1 MEKTKIDWCDSTW
14 NPVTG
19 CLNGCEYCYAR
30 GIANRFSG
38 GGEKWSDDNLFVLDE
53 KFYAEESEKAE
64 PYPYG
69 FMPTLHKYRL
79 DEYANKKCRNIF
91 VCSMADLFGE
101 WVPDS
106 WIEEIF
112 NACKNAPQ
120 HNYLFL
126 TKNPDRYVDLQN
138 KEKLVQ
144 SNNMWFGA
152 SATNENQFIKAIRAF
167 GDLKCNT
174 KTFLSAEPLI
184 EDITTTE
191 YWNDCIISTIAN
203 WVIVGAETGR
213 RKDKVVPE
221 RGWIRSIVFDCEDE
235 IPVFMKS
242 SLADIWGKPL
252 IQELPKELKRT

>member
-1 MEKTKIDWCDSTW
+1 MNKTKIDWCDSTW

-19 CLNGCEYCYAR
+19 CLHGCEYCYAR

-38 GGEKWSDDNLFVLDE
+38 GGEKWSNDNLFVLDE
-53 KFYAEESEKAE
+53 KLYTEESEKAE

-69 FMPTLHKYRL
+69 FMPTLHRYRL
-79 DEYANKKCRNIF
+79 NEYVNKKGRNIF

-112 NACKNAPQ
+112 AACQNAPQ

-126 TKNPDRYVDLQN
+126 TKNPDRYVDLQD
-138 KEKLVQ
+138 KGKLVKN
-144 SNNMWFGA
+144 NNMWYGA
-152 SATNENQFIKAIRAF
+152 SATNENQLIKAIRAF
-167 GDLKCNT
+167 GNLECSAKN
-174 KTFLSAEPLI
+174 FLSVEPIL
-184 EDITTTE
+184 EDITNTE
-191 YWNDCIISTIAN
+191 YWNDCIEGMFSDWII
-203 WVIVGAETGR
+203 IGAETGR

-221 RGWIRSIVFDCEDE
+221 RGWIRSIVFDCEYE

-242 SLADIWGKPL
+242 SLTDIWGEHL
-252 IQELPKELKRT
+252 IQEFPKELMR